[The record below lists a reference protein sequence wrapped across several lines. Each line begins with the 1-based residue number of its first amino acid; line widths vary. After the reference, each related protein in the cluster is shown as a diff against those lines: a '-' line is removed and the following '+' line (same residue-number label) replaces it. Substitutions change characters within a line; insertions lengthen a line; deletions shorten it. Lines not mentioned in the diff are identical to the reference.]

1 MNGNGDSLGD
11 NSLHLCWS
19 QLWRC
24 TEEVDLENS
33 SPRRQC
39 HVGVTVD
46 VISTPLGQ
54 SPQMDLAFS
63 CVGIWGAGRK
73 CGDR

>member
-11 NSLHLCWS
+11 NGLHLYSS

-33 SPRRQC
+33 SPQRQC
-39 HVGVTVD
+39 QVGVTVD
-46 VISTPLGQ
+46 VISSPLGQ
-54 SPQMDLAFS
+54 SPHMDLAFS
-63 CVGIWGAGRK
+63 
-73 CGDR
+73 

>member
-11 NSLHLCWS
+11 NRLHLCWS

-24 TEEVDLENS
+24 TEEMDLENS

-39 HVGVTVD
+39 QVGVTVD

-54 SPQMDLAFS
+54 SPQMDLS
-63 CVGIWGAGRK
+63 WNLGCRKEMWGEMR
-73 CGDR
+73 